1 MAIRLSEKLASLS
14 NEAQELFIMYG
25 IAVVLIFFS
34 RRTIPRVWP
43 NETTA
48 DTLEDLAKEIRKL
61 EQELV
66 VKKMKL
72 TFNQFIKGKVKLNE
86 VDATKTKSLLEM
98 SSRIR
103 AKLDERKRQLQQQ
116 SLISKTPPFLSNSES
131 TTETDVDIS
140 DNFHAG
146 GTSTS
151 LEGGSDG
158 DDK

>member
-1 MAIRLSEKLASLS
+1 MAIRLSE
-14 NEAQELFIMYG
+14 N
-25 IAVVLIFFS
+25 

-43 NETTA
+43 NETTV

-61 EQELV
+61 EQELEE
-66 VKKMKL
+66 KKMEL
-72 TFNQFIKGKVKLNE
+72 TFNQFIKGKVNLNE
-86 VDATKTKSLLEM
+86 FDGTKIKSLLKT

-116 SLISKTPPFLSNSES
+116 SLISKTLPFLSNSES
-131 TTETDVDIS
+131 TTETDVDQR

>member
-1 MAIRLSEKLASLS
+1 MAIRLREKLANLS
-14 NEAQELFIMYG
+14 DESQELFIMYG
-25 IAVVLIFFS
+25 IAVVLIFIS

-43 NETTA
+43 NETTV

-61 EQELV
+61 EQELEE
-66 VKKMKL
+66 KKMEL
-72 TFNQFIKGKVKLNE
+72 TFNQFIKGKINLNE
-86 VDATKTKSLLEM
+86 LDATKTKSFLEM
-98 SSRIR
+98 FSRIR

-131 TTETDVDIS
+131 TTETDVDQS

>member
-34 RRTIPRVWP
+34 RRTISIVWP
-43 NETTA
+43 NETTV

-61 EQELV
+61 EQELEE
-66 VKKMKL
+66 KKMEL
-72 TFNQFIKGKVKLNE
+72 TFNQFIKGKVNLNE
-86 VDATKTKSLLEM
+86 FDATKTKSLLEM
-98 SSRIR
+98 FSLIR

-116 SLISKTPPFLSNSES
+116 SLKTPPFLSNSES
-131 TTETDVDIS
+131 TTETDVDMS
-140 DNFHAG
+140 DNFHAV

>member
-34 RRTIPRVWP
+34 RRTIPRVLP
-43 NETTA
+43 NETTV

-61 EQELV
+61 EKELEE
-66 VKKMKL
+66 KKMEL

-86 VDATKTKSLLEM
+86 LDATKTKSLLEM
-98 SSRIR
+98 SARIR
-103 AKLDERKRQLQQQ
+103 AKLDERKKQLQQQ
-116 SLISKTPPFLSNSES
+116 SLISKTPPSFSNSES